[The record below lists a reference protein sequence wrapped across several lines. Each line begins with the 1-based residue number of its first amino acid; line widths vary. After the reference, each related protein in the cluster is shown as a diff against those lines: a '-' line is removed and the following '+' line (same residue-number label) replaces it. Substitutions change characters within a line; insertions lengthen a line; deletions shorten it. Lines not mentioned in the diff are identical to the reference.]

1 VFDHFGSFWFY
12 KFALNLG
19 DFSTL
24 GLNYL
29 NALALDVFV
38 WHKKYES
45 KFIWQSEK
53 LRRDSLCIS
62 FD

>member
-1 VFDHFGSFWFY
+1 MFDHFVSFWFY

-38 WHKKYES
+38 
-45 KFIWQSEK
+45 
-53 LRRDSLCIS
+53 
-62 FD
+62 

>member
-1 VFDHFGSFWFY
+1 MFDHFVSFWFY

-29 NALALDVFV
+29 SV
-38 WHKKYES
+38 
-45 KFIWQSEK
+45 
-53 LRRDSLCIS
+53 
-62 FD
+62 